1 MQSGENGTARDETAS
16 DAVWAQAH
24 QLIRR
29 LEATTVQR
37 VAVEVDGVKVEV
49 ERAVPGMAPP
59 GSSGAPAD
67 ASAPTGLYAPAFGPG
82 PGVAPEARS
91 ASGVFRA
98 LDDGAVPDERIP
110 VLAPL
115 VGTHYRASGPGA
127 KPFVEVGDTVEAGQT
142 LCMVEAMK
150 LFNEVVATESGRV
163 AELAVSDAERVEY
176 EQVLMYL
183 ERLDD

>member
-59 GSSGAPAD
+59 GMNGGPGD
-67 ASAPTGLYAPAFGPG
+67 PSAPTGLYATAFGPG

-98 LDDGAVPDERIP
+98 LDDGAADARIP
-110 VLAPL
+110 VHAPH
-115 VGTHYRASGPGA
+115 VGTYYRASGPGA
-127 KPFVEVGDTVEAGQT
+127 KPFVEVGDTVEPGQT

-150 LFNEVVATESGRV
+150 LFNEVVATEPGRV
-163 AELAVSDAERVEY
+163 AELAVSDADRVEY

-183 ERLDD
+183 EPLED